1 MTRDPDKIIE
11 KVNRIEKNKEK
22 IRLGGGKEKN
32 EKQHNSGKLTARER
46 IDLFFDPG
54 TFIELDI
61 FGKVLGKEFGID
73 KLDLPAD
80 GVITGYGK
88 VDGRLVAALSQD
100 YTVIAGTMGEM
111 HGRKI
116 LKITKLIGVSYV

>member
-1 MTRDPDKIIE
+1 MTRDPSKIIE
-11 KVNRIEKNKEK
+11 KVNRIKKKKDNIK
-22 IRLGGGKEKN
+22 LGGGQEKIK
-32 EKQHNSGKLTARER
+32 KQHDSGKLTARER
-46 IDLFFDPG
+46 IDLFFDPK

-73 KLDLPAD
+73 KLNLPAD
-80 GVITGYGK
+80 GVIIGYGK
-88 VDGRLVAALSQD
+88 VDGRLIAALSQD

-116 LKITKLIGVSYV
+116 LGNIR